1 MAIRTSKNKNIP
13 EEDDKPDF
21 DDMMNEVQD
30 EIEEHDAE
38 DEVVSR
44 APELRQLSEN
54 IDKAT
59 NTWIN
64 ATLQLESAIHKYNSA
79 QIALGNAV
87 GTICGKVDTINTH
100 IDNVL
105 KDAPTKMKVSVRVAD
120 EDWKTIQ
127 EMFSKERQW
136 MTSQMQKH
144 FREVNEMFVD
154 ERRRTQNRYKE
165 YDGTYLG
172 HYVQYFFWFFC
183 IIGMVIVGSVIFL
196 SLDSHYHWT
205 K

>member
-1 MAIRTSKNKNIP
+1 MRRTNNINKFI
-13 EEDDKPDF
+13 EEGEQKTDF
-21 DDMMNEVQD
+21 DDMMSEVQE

-38 DEVVSR
+38 DAVISR

-59 NTWIN
+59 NTWVN
-64 ATLQLESAIHKYNSA
+64 ATLQLESAIRKDNSA
-79 QIALGNAV
+79 QTVLGNAV
-87 GTICGKVDTINTH
+87 DTISGKVDTINKH

-105 KDAPTKMKVSVRVAD
+105 KEAPTKLQVSVKVAD

-127 EMFSKERQW
+127 EMFDKEHKW
-136 MTSQMQKH
+136 MTGQMRKH
-144 FREVNEMFVD
+144 IHEVNEMFAD
-154 ERRRTQNRYKE
+154 ELRRAQNRYKE

-172 HYVQYFFWFFC
+172 HYVQYFVWFFFVLG
-183 IIGMVIVGSVIFL
+183 IVIFGL
-196 SLDSHYHWT
+196 AIFLILDNHYHWT